1 MTHREPTRKFPTGGN
16 RGLRGM
22 PVKGVCKRPVDKTAY
37 ITADVSALGC
47 GLPLFRGSVP
57 LRHENLRAVLSFVLA
72 RGNPRMFTP
81 K

>member
-16 RGLRGM
+16 RGLHAM

-37 ITADVSALGC
+37 ITADVSRWAVAFPC
-47 GLPLFRGSVP
+47 FRGGVP

>member
-1 MTHREPTRKFPTGGN
+1 M
-16 RGLRGM
+16 
-22 PVKGVCKRPVDKTAY
+22 
-37 ITADVSALGC
+37 GC